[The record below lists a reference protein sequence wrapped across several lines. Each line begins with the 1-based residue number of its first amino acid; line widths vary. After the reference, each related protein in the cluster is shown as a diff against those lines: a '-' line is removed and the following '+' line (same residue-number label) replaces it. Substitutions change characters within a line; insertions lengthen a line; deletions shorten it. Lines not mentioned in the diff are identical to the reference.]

1 MWLCMQLYKQNGA
14 KCSPIIQNLHAIMTF
29 TFIKY
34 KFIVVSQCP
43 VILVVFCD
51 SKLETSRRQS
61 MQVCL
66 VRVTSEFDPAK
77 YALPKCHQKR
87 FDRAIY

>member
-1 MWLCMQLYKQNGA
+1 MWLCMQLYKYKTVRNA
-14 KCSPIIQNLHAIMTF
+14 LPIIQNLHAIMTF
-29 TFIKY
+29 TFIRY

-51 SKLETSRRQS
+51 SKFATSRRQS

-66 VRVTSEFDPAK
+66 VRVTSEFDPAQ
-77 YALPKCHQKR
+77 YALRKCHQKR
-87 FDRAIY
+87 IR